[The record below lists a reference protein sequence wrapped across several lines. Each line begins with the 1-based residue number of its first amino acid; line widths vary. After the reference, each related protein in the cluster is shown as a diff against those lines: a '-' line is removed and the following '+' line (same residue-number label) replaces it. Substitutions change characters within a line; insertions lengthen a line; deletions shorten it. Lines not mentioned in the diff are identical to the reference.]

1 MWIERNDKKKSFIN
15 SLEKMSRQV
24 LVLRGA
30 RQVGKTSFVLNAL
43 AGLSDHPQLKLNL
56 FYPSSFRLQGIDFLG
71 RDFFGRSPAGDEFL
85 KNIERALS
93 PHAAHE
99 KPAIV
104 FIDEVDRY
112 PIVMESIQALAE
124 ASPRLK
130 FILTGSN
137 LENIPVDNAATG
149 RKKYFDLYP
158 ITFREFLSA
167 GQDGAV
173 LDYYHSLSLKG
184 NARSSY
190 YHQRLNDAFETYL
203 RLGGLPKILDA
214 FLDPQSTPQP
224 IPELIMDLAVSI
236 EENVKTVLGQKARLY
251 EYEDVLRKIALL
263 SVNTLK
269 FSRLQ
274 VNHASRIE
282 AKRLVMKTVGARVAH
297 KIRLYE
303 SESDLSKYILFDCG
317 LVNYLLNGSDLL
329 RSVITPNHRAVQL
342 ETFVGQ
348 DLIAGLVSRDDL
360 SYWKSGNRAEVEF
373 LLRSPFFIGMD
384 VKTRGSDPKSLN
396 SLALMEPG
404 VQCLIQ
410 ISDRELHVNRDHK
423 ASLPNHEGER
433 RVPLLTIPHY
443 LVGRVTGLIS
453 EL

>member
-1 MWIERNDKKKSFIN
+1 MTG
-15 SLEKMSRQV
+15 QV
-24 LVLRGA
+24 LVVRGA
-30 RQVGKTSFVLNAL
+30 RQVGKTSFILNAL
-43 AGLSDHPQLKLNL
+43 AGLTDRPQLKLNL
-56 FYPSSFRLQGIDFLG
+56 FYPSSFRLNGIDYLG
-71 RDFFGRSPAGDEFL
+71 RDFFGKSPAGDEFL
-85 KNIERALS
+85 KNIERTLGPAGALD
-93 PHAAHE
+93 
-99 KPAIV
+99 KPAIIY
-104 FIDEVDRY
+104 IDEADRH

-137 LENIPVDNAATG
+137 LENIPIDNAATG

-158 ITFREFLSA
+158 VTFQEFLTA
-167 GQDGAV
+167 GPDRPL
-173 LDYYHSLSLKG
+173 LDYYRSVSLKETSHS
-184 NARSSY
+184 AF
-190 YHQRLNDAFETYL
+190 YHRRLSETFETYL

-214 FLDPQSTPQP
+214 FLDPRSTPQP
-224 IPELIMDLAVSI
+224 IPELIKDLAVTI
-236 EENVKTVLGQKARLY
+236 EENVKTVLGPKARLY
-251 EYEDVLRKIALL
+251 EYEDVLRKLAIL

-274 VNHASRIE
+274 VNHAGRIE

-303 SESDLSKYILFDCG
+303 LESDLSKYILFDCG

-329 RSVITPNHRAVQL
+329 GSVMSPNHRAVQL

-348 DLIAGLVSRDDL
+348 ELIAGLVSRDDL
-360 SYWKSGNRAEVEF
+360 FYWKSGNKGEVEF
-373 LLRSPFFIGMD
+373 LLRSPFFAGMD

-396 SLALMEPG
+396 SLALMEPE

-410 ISDRELHVNRDHK
+410 ISDREPRVDRDHK
-423 ASLPNHEGER
+423 ARLPHQEGER

-443 LVGRVTGLIS
+443 LTARAMELMDEAIVRRAS
-453 EL
+453 ES